1 MCLISVGIDLA
12 GSERRNTGFCVMDSD
27 LNCKVS
33 ILHTDEE
40 IVENTLS
47 YQPDVVSIDAPLFL
61 PKGRKN
67 LESIGPPHLRVCD
80 KELLKMGIRFFP
92 ITLGPMRMLAS
103 RGISL
108 RKRFIV
114 SGLTVIE
121 SYPGAVQDILGM
133 PRKQRGKNLL
143 RNALLNYGLK
153 GDVSRDCIDG
163 DELDAITSALVGKL
177 YLENDYIAI
186 GDPDEGYMILP
197 KVTNY
202 FRYKVTGG
210 GRA

>member
-1 MCLISVGIDLA
+1 
-12 GSERRNTGFCVMDSD
+12 
-27 LNCKVS
+27 
-33 ILHTDEE
+33 
-40 IVENTLS
+40 
-47 YQPDVVSIDAPLFL
+47 
-61 PKGRKN
+61 
-67 LESIGPPHLRVCD
+67 
-80 KELLKMGIRFFP
+80 MGIRFFP

-177 YLENDYIAI
+177 YLENNYIAI